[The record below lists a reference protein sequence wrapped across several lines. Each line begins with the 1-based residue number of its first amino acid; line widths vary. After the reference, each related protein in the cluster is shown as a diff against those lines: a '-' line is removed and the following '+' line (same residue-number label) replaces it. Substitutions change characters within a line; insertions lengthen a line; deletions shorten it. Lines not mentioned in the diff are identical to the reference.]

1 MFATDDK
8 GWDEFVMVGILSNLS
23 DKSKQ
28 IFTEIINSA
37 MTGKQLS
44 QRTKEILCY
53 ACYHSTLPISDEEVL
68 KWRDESKWNT
78 RLNLKSKII

>member
-8 GWDEFVMVGILSNLS
+8 GWAEFEMVGILSNLS
-23 DKSKQ
+23 DRSKP

-53 ACYHSTLPISDEEVL
+53 ACYHSTLPISDEKVL
-68 KWRDESKWNT
+68 KWRDDIEMEINKD
-78 RLNLKSKII
+78 SKII

>member
-8 GWDEFVMVGILSNLS
+8 GWDEFEMVDILSNLS
-23 DKSKQ
+23 NKSKL
-28 IFTEIINSA
+28 ILTEIIQSA

-53 ACYHSTLPISDEEVL
+53 ACYHSTLPISDEEVSQ
-68 KWRDESKWNT
+68 WRDDIEMEVNK
-78 RLNLKSKII
+78 

>member
-1 MFATDDK
+1 MFATDDQ
-8 GWDEFVMVGILSNLS
+8 GWDSFDLTNALSNLS

-28 IFTEIINSA
+28 LFTEIINSA

-53 ACYHSTLPISDEEVL
+53 ACYHSTLPIDDEEVL
-68 KWRDESKWNT
+68 KWRDGIEMKVN
-78 RLNLKSKII
+78 KDSKII

>member
-8 GWDEFVMVGILSNLS
+8 GWDEFEMVDILSNLS
-23 DKSKQ
+23 NKSKL
-28 IFTEIINSA
+28 ILTEIIQSA

-53 ACYHSTLPISDEEVL
+53 ACYHSTLPIDDEEVF
-68 KWRDESKWNT
+68 KWRDGMGGNKN
-78 RLNLKSKII
+78 KIVK

>member
-8 GWDEFVMVGILSNLS
+8 GWDEFEMVGILSNLS
-23 DKSKQ
+23 DKSKL
-28 IFTEIINSA
+28 ILTEIINSA

-53 ACYHSTLPISDEEVL
+53 ACYHSTLPIDDEEVL
-68 KWRDESKWNT
+68 KWRDGIESEVNK
-78 RLNLKSKII
+78 

>member
-23 DKSKQ
+23 DRTKL
-28 IFTEIINSA
+28 ILTEIIQSA

-53 ACYHSTLPISDEEVL
+53 ACYHSTLPIDDEEVL
-68 KWRDESKWNT
+68 KWRDGIEMKVN
-78 RLNLKSKII
+78 KDSKII

>member
-8 GWDEFVMVGILSNLS
+8 GWDEFEMVGILSNLS
-23 DKSKQ
+23 NKSKL

-53 ACYHSTLPISDEEVL
+53 ACYHSTLPIDDEEVL
-68 KWRDESKWNT
+68 KWRDDIVNGM
-78 RLNLKSKII
+78 LD

>member
-8 GWDEFVMVGILSNLS
+8 GWDEFEMVGILSNLS
-23 DKSKQ
+23 DRSKP
-28 IFTEIINSA
+28 ILTEIIQSA

-53 ACYHSTLPISDEEVL
+53 ACYHSTLPIDDEEVF
-68 KWRDESKWNT
+68 KWRDGMGGNKN
-78 RLNLKSKII
+78 KIVK

>member
-8 GWDEFVMVGILSNLS
+8 GWDEFEMVGILSNLS
-23 DKSKQ
+23 DRSKP
-28 IFTEIINSA
+28 ILTEIIQSA

-53 ACYHSTLPISDEEVL
+53 ACYHSTLPISDEEVSQ
-68 KWRDESKWNT
+68 WRDDIEMEVNK
-78 RLNLKSKII
+78 

>member
-1 MFATDDK
+1 MFATDQQ
-8 GWDEFVMVGILSNLS
+8 GWDSFDLTNDLSNLS
-23 DKSKQ
+23 NKSKQ
-28 IFTEIINSA
+28 IFTEIIHSA

-68 KWRDESKWNT
+68 KWRDGIE
-78 RLNLKSKII
+78 IEY

>member
-23 DKSKQ
+23 DRTKL
-28 IFTEIINSA
+28 ILTEIIQSA

-53 ACYHSTLPISDEEVL
+53 ACYHSTLPIDDEEVL
-68 KWRDESKWNT
+68 KWRDGIESEVNK
-78 RLNLKSKII
+78 

>member
-8 GWDEFVMVGILSNLS
+8 GWDEFEMVGILSNLS
-23 DKSKQ
+23 DRSKP

-53 ACYHSTLPISDEEVL
+53 ACYHSTLPIDDEEVF
-68 KWRDESKWNT
+68 KWRDGMGGNKN
-78 RLNLKSKII
+78 KIVK